1 MKRSTWAV
9 VAGGAVVAAGLLAW
23 AFAPRPVMVEVAY
36 ATPTTFETAVEEEG
50 RTRVRERHA
59 VVAPLAGRLR
69 RIALQEGDTVA
80 VGAVVAVIE
89 PQLAPLLDERALR
102 EQRARVAA
110 AGVAVERAATGIEAA
125 RVAVQRADNEARRS
139 AQLVDQG
146 FVAPLKAEADRLA
159 LQAAQRE
166 LQAARESERIARH
179 ELEQARAALGLA
191 AGGARAGAAAAVFE
205 LRSPVAGRVLKL
217 AQPSETVVQVGTPLL
232 ELADL
237 SRLEVVAELLTSD
250 AAALR
255 PGGEVRVERWGGPG
269 ALAGR
274 VRMVEPAAYTK
285 VSALGVEEQRVEV
298 VVDVTADPA
307 RPAALPAAL
316 GDGWRVLARFVT
328 RREPDV
334 LTVPVSAVFPWP
346 QDAPAWALAAGEGP
360 GADDAEGL
368 RMGVFV
374 AESGRARLRP
384 VLVGARN
391 GALAWVRQGLAE
403 GTAVIVYP
411 PAAVA
416 DGVRVKERR
425 GD

>member
-1 MKRSTWAV
+1 
-9 VAGGAVVAAGLLAW
+9 VARAAPA
-23 AFAPRPVMVEVAY
+23 
-36 ATPTTFETAVEEEG
+36 TFETAVEEEG

-80 VGAVVAVIE
+80 AGAVVAVIE

-110 AGVAVERAATGIEAA
+110 AGVAVERAATGIESA

-179 ELEQARAALGLA
+179 ELEQARAALGAVGA
-191 AGGARAGAAAAVFE
+191 AGGGARIGAAGAVFE

-237 SRLEVVAELLTSD
+237 SRLEVVAELLTTD

-274 VRMVEPAAYTK
+274 VRVVEPAAYTK

-346 QDAPAWALAAGEGP
+346 QDAPVWALAAGEGP
-360 GADDAEGL
+360 GADGAEGL

-391 GALAWVRQGLAE
+391 GALAWVRQGLAA
-403 GTAVIVYP
+403 GASVIVYP

-416 DGVRVKERR
+416 DGVRIQERR
-425 GD
+425 GG